1 VEDCFQGAQN
11 GPEDGPGTSPKS
23 MIPGVNQENNR
34 EDDFFEESGGRNPG
48 VDDAD
53 YDPFQVSNK
62 FTVCSFFII
71 YFMFIMFL
79 FFYSGFLFFTLSL
92 FPFCYSSH
100 PFSQTPLPL
109 TPFNYSPLSSPRMLT
124 MT

>member
-11 GPEDGPGTSPKS
+11 GPEDGPGTSPKNL
-23 MIPGVNQENNR
+23 IPGVNQENNG
-34 EDDFFEESGGRNPG
+34 EDDYFEESGGRNPG

-71 YFMFIMFL
+71 YFIFIMFL

-92 FPFCYSSH
+92 FPLLLLLPPLLSNTSPSH
-100 PFSQTPLPL
+100 PL
-109 TPFNYSPLSSPRMLT
+109 
-124 MT
+124 